1 MGIYR
6 MYTGDDGQTHIEE
19 TSLATHPE
27 LAEAVK
33 TTTSTFR
40 ENEPGRFIDWHPA
53 PRRQYVICI
62 SGQIEIGL
70 GDGSTHLFGPG
81 DATRRGGTPDPG
93 ENELT
98 TARLEGSLYAPVF
111 LGTPPS

>member
-27 LAEAVK
+27 LANAVN
-33 TTTSTFR
+33 TTTITFR
-40 ENEPGRFIDWHPA
+40 ESEAGRFSDWHPA

-62 SGQIEIGL
+62 SGGIEIGL
-70 GDGSTHLFGPG
+70 GDGSTHTFGPG
-81 DATRRGGTPDPG
+81 DARLVEDTTGKGHTTLVPGGEPSI
-93 ENELT
+93 
-98 TARLEGSLYAPVF
+98 TAVIPLA
-111 LGTPPS
+111 

>member
-19 TSLATHPE
+19 TNLATHPE

-33 TTTSTFR
+33 NTQISFT
-40 ENEPGRFIDWHPA
+40 EHEAGRFVDWHPA

-62 SGQIEIGL
+62 L
-70 GDGSTHLFGPG
+70 
-81 DATRRGGTPDPG
+81 
-93 ENELT
+93 
-98 TARLEGSLYAPVF
+98 SLIHI
-111 LGTPPS
+111 

>member
-19 TSLATHPE
+19 TTLASHPE
-27 LAEAVK
+27 LAEGFNA
-33 TTTSTFR
+33 TSITFR

-70 GDGSTHLFGPG
+70 GDGSKRIFNPG
-81 DATRRGGTPDPG
+81 DVLLADDLTGKGH
-93 ENELT
+93 T
-98 TARLEGSLYAPVF
+98 TAVYGNVSRVSIAIPMVD
-111 LGTPPS
+111 

>member
-33 TTTSTFR
+33 TTTITFR
-40 ENEPGRFIDWHPA
+40 ENEPGRFID
-53 PRRQYVICI
+53 
-62 SGQIEIGL
+62 
-70 GDGSTHLFGPG
+70 
-81 DATRRGGTPDPG
+81 
-93 ENELT
+93 
-98 TARLEGSLYAPVF
+98 
-111 LGTPPS
+111 